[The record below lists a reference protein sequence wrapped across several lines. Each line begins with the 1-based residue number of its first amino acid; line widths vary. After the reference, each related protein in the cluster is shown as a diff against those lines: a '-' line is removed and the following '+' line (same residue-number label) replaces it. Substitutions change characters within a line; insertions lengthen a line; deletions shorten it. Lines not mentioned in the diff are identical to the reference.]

1 MVWQGEVQRL
11 LKAEFGIVQDTDF
24 VSHQPASADDVQ
36 AYECDD
42 GPGPDADNLMF
53 DLGQNY
59 TSPWNSHVLEILL
72 LKVQERCDEENWPV
86 KRSDNYIQEVLK
98 NRYK

>member
-1 MVWQGEVQRL
+1 MVWQGEVRRL

-24 VSHQPASADDVQ
+24 VSHQLASADDVQ
-36 AYECDD
+36 AYKCDD

-72 LKVQERCDEENWPV
+72 HPG
-86 KRSDNYIQEVLK
+86 VL
-98 NRYK
+98 